1 MIFGEKRLY
10 KGNREDIIM
19 SSFKDLRIVDNFY
32 QTSAFFPMPTILVST
47 IAEDGS
53 TSIGSYSLCFPYYIA
68 GKDYYAM
75 LLECRNSSNTA
86 QNILR
91 NGKCAL
97 NFIEDSRE
105 DFKEAVRLGF
115 PGETSCEKMAKCKF
129 SLEKGQAG
137 GIRPLVVK
145 KAYQVFECTWQSDLE
160 NAYEDSSRTGQLE
173 GIDPPYRNFNGI
185 TSKFGCHFILK
196 IDKILMKEKFYDAI
210 IQGVKAKT
218 FPRVP
223 VDYGYRDSTNFWYT
237 RFRRPIAQKIPAGKE
252 ADVNTVMFAAN
263 RMDPD
268 IKFTEDACKMLVKV
282 PRVFLRLA
290 LQGCVD
296 WAKENKVSV
305 IDENHMKIINDKRS
319 TEKKK

>member
-1 MIFGEKRLY
+1 M
-10 KGNREDIIM
+10 M

-32 QTSAFFPMPTILVST
+32 QTSAFFPMPTILIST
-47 IAEDGS
+47 LTADGR

-91 NGKCAL
+91 NGFCSL
-97 NFIEDSRE
+97 NFIEDSRA

-115 PGETSCEKMAKCKF
+115 PGETSAEKMAKCQF
-129 SLEKGQAG
+129 VLEEGQAHHDG
-137 GIRPLVVK
+137 STRPLVVQ

-160 NAYEDSSRTGQLE
+160 NAYEDCVMIGQLE
-173 GIDPPYRNFNGI
+173 GIEPPYRSFNGI

-196 IDKILMKEKFYDAI
+196 IDKILMKERFYKTI
-210 IQGVKAKT
+210 IHGAKASG
-218 FPRVP
+218 FPSVP
-223 VDYGYRDSTNFWYT
+223 VDYGYRDSTYFWYT
-237 RFRRPIAQKIPAGKE
+237 KFRRPIAQKIPAGKE
-252 ADVNTVMFAAN
+252 ADVNTILFAAN

-268 IKFTEDACKMLVKV
+268 IQFTETACNTLVKV
-282 PRVFLRLA
+282 PRVFLRLV

-296 WAKENKVSV
+296 WAKENECKL
-305 IDENHMKIINDKRS
+305 ITEKEMQKINDKRS
-319 TEKKK
+319 KEKSR